1 MKVTLNSLVFPW
13 AVECF
18 LSFGFLPRSRNLF
31 IYFFKYVRV
40 VQEILVIIHVEVLHS
55 ISKKVLSFIHHPPQK
70 NVKNLNVQKFQTP
83 LGKTQ
88 KQKTTHKKG
97 KKENMHRSLPAL
109 ENHHLSAYK
118 NVSLKV
124 AFMYERDGNLSH
136 HQPILHHQT
145 TGRNGYGDAMFKM

>member
-1 MKVTLNSLVFPW
+1 MV
-13 AVECF
+13 
-18 LSFGFLPRSRNLF
+18 
-31 IYFFKYVRV
+31 
-40 VQEILVIIHVEVLHS
+40 IHVEVLQCF
-55 ISKKVLSFIHHPPQK
+55 KKGVIFYSPSPPQK

-145 TGRNGYGDAMFKM
+145 TGSNGYGDAMFKM

>member
-1 MKVTLNSLVFPW
+1 MV
-13 AVECF
+13 
-18 LSFGFLPRSRNLF
+18 
-31 IYFFKYVRV
+31 
-40 VQEILVIIHVEVLHS
+40 IHVEVLHS
-55 ISKKVLSFIHHPPQK
+55 VIFYSPSPQK

-145 TGRNGYGDAMFKM
+145 TGSNGYGDAMFKM

>member
-18 LSFGFLPRSRNLF
+18 LSFGFLPRSRNFF

-40 VQEILVIIHVEVLHS
+40 VQEILVVIHVEVLHS

-118 NVSLKV
+118 KCKPQSCIHV
-124 AFMYERDGNLSH
+124 
-136 HQPILHHQT
+136 
-145 TGRNGYGDAMFKM
+145 

>member
-1 MKVTLNSLVFPW
+1 MVKTCLIKVKVTLNSLVFPW

-40 VQEILVIIHVEVLHS
+40 VQEILVVIHVEVLHS

-118 NVSLKV
+118 KCKPQSCIHVW
-124 AFMYERDGNLSH
+124 ERWESFPSSTNFASPDNWS
-136 HQPILHHQT
+136 
-145 TGRNGYGDAMFKM
+145 